1 MDEEFQETDMLFGQD
16 NDEVVQK
23 SADEDSNDEA
33 DQQSADEEESKEYG
47 LQICRNNNNIFTIRE
62 VTMKQNF
69 NSILVKL
76 AENASW
82 FKYDHDDDVE
92 MMPPDVLIRWRIARR
107 MMAFSVCVGWR
118 DLFQLRN
125 AVLRMTGF

>member
-47 LQICRNNNNIFTIRE
+47 LQIRRNNNNIFTIRE

-107 MMAFSVCVGWR
+107 MMAFSVSVGWR
-118 DLFQLRN
+118 DLF
-125 AVLRMTGF
+125 